1 MKKHLAI
8 KTLLLIILCLSTLSM
23 ANASS
28 FVVGR
33 IYMKNGSVI
42 ECTEKDR
49 IKLPKR
55 SGDAVF
61 LRNAYRK
68 NEVRERF
75 KADQIDSI
83 IARHPATPEHVHKFV
98 PSESLGWL
106 WIYFE
111 TPGICVGVYSA
122 KGYGIGTNG
131 GILILQRQRLL
142 FHSKTAYCL
151 KKAGDD
157 DFVTVGKASG
167 KANNRFREKVAEYVS
182 DDPKMTDA
190 ILNSK
195 IRRDKTLLM
204 LENYKPGE

>member
-23 ANASS
+23 TNASS

-68 NEVRERF
+68 NEVKERF

-83 IARHPATPEHVHKFV
+83 IAWNPATPEHIRKFV

-111 TPGICVGVYSA
+111 TP
-122 KGYGIGTNG
+122 
-131 GILILQRQRLL
+131 
-142 FHSKTAYCL
+142 
-151 KKAGDD
+151 
-157 DFVTVGKASG
+157 
-167 KANNRFREKVAEYVS
+167 
-182 DDPKMTDA
+182 
-190 ILNSK
+190 
-195 IRRDKTLLM
+195 
-204 LENYKPGE
+204 

>member
-55 SGDAVF
+55 SGDAVS
-61 LRNAYRK
+61 LRNAY
-68 NEVRERF
+68 
-75 KADQIDSI
+75 DSI

-98 PSESLGWL
+98 PSESFGWL

-111 TPGICVGVYSA
+111 TPVICVGVYSA

-151 KKAGDD
+151 KKAGDE

-167 KANNRFREKVAEYVS
+167 KANNRFREKVAEYVR
-182 DDPKMTDA
+182 DDPKMADA

-195 IRRDKTLLM
+195 TRRDKTLLM
-204 LENYKPGE
+204 LENYQPGE

>member
-8 KTLLLIILCLSTLSM
+8 KILLLIILCLSTLSM
-23 ANASS
+23 TNASS

-55 SGDAVF
+55 LGDAVF

-83 IARHPATPEHVHKFV
+83 IAWNPATPEHIRKFV

-111 TPGICVGVYSA
+111 TPQISVGVYSA

-131 GILILQRQRLL
+131 GILILQRRRLL

-157 DFVTVGKASG
+157 DFVAVGKAAG
-167 KANNRFREKVAEYVS
+167 KANNTFREKVAEYVS
-182 DDPKMTDA
+182 DDPDMADA
-190 ILNSK
+190 ILHSK
-195 IRRDKTLLM
+195 TRRDKTLLM